1 MEKESKNDKLKAL
14 RKFLKENNL
23 TISKNHHSNMFN
35 VDMAIKVRKLRIAV
49 FLSDGNKDFEDSM
62 VFAPNRY
69 DGSPL
74 RNFYAP
80 FFVRESEST
89 DFVLQKMQNC
99 LISRMLM
106 LQKKW
111 QKKQN
116 RELKQ

>member
-1 MEKESKNDKLKAL
+1 MTKEEKLKAL
-14 RKFLKENNL
+14 RHFLNENRIHFINNYH
-23 TISKNHHSNMFN
+23 SKTFN
-35 VDMAIKVRKLRIAV
+35 VDMAIKVKKLRIAV
-49 FLSDGNKDFEDSM
+49 FLSNEDKEFENSL
-62 VFAPNRY
+62 VFAPSTY
-69 DGSPL
+69 SGAPL

-111 QKKQN
+111 ERKQ
-116 RELKQ
+116 RKEQLSKQ